1 MADAARVGG
10 EGVLSKSPLGNTKDL
25 FIAIGVIAVVM
36 MIIIPLPYVL
46 LDTLMALNVIFS
58 LLVLL
63 IVLYAQKP
71 TEFSLFPTVLLVA
84 TVFSLALNVSST
96 RLILQDGAKF
106 DGKMIRAFSTF
117 VVGSGGPKAS
127 DDDVKTIVIGFIIF
141 IIIIAVQAI
150 VITKG
155 ATRISE
161 VAARFT
167 LDSMPVKMMAIDTEY
182 SSGSITEEEAQKRK
196 AQVQRESDF
205 YGSMDGASKF
215 ISGNVK
221 IGIFVTVINI
231 LGGWIIGAAIRGEGL
246 GSVTTYIRFAIG
258 DGLLSQIPA
267 LLISTAMGIVV
278 TRAAATGN
286 LSDQVEEQFTGSS
299 RIYWICSAVLA
310 VLAFLPGFP
319 HAVLLIMAGLMAF
332 TAYQV
337 GRKKKKEESFNEM
350 MAKTKGGKK
359 GKEDGLEISPVVP
372 LDALSLELGYGLI
385 PLVDKEKGAEL
396 LERVQG
402 VRRQSALELGLVI
415 PKVRIIDNMVL
426 DPSEYCFKI
435 KGVDVGRG
443 KIRMSHFLCINPGTV
458 TTELSGEKTVD
469 PAFGLPALWVTE
481 DRRDDAERA
490 GYTVVDPPSI
500 IATHLT
506 EIIRRHS
513 ADILGMQDT
522 QAILDTL
529 RKEYPA
535 VVDEVLRPEL
545 GMPVIKIQKILHGLL
560 RERVSIRNMVTILE
574 AIAEY
579 APLSKTVWF
588 LTEKARQALGSQI
601 CHQYADEKHHLRVL
615 TIAPDLEQKI
625 IESKYETPSGVICA
639 LDPPTQMAWIKA
651 VSKAAAAVKSRGFL
665 PVILC
670 SEQARFLVRNSTDRE
685 LPDLAVISVP
695 EITPDIIP
703 EAVGVIRLESSPV
716 QGAPSKED
724 GG

>member
-1 MADAARVGG
+1 MADARQAAGG
-10 EGVLSKSPLGNTKDL
+10 SAITRFGNINDL
-25 FIAIGVIAVVM
+25 FIGVGVIVVVVM
-36 MIIIPLPYVL
+36 MIIPLPGPL
-46 LDTLMALNVIFS
+46 LDTLIALNIIFS

-63 IVLYAQKP
+63 IVLYSEKP
-71 TEFSLFPTVLLVA
+71 TEFSLFPTVLLVT
-84 TVFSLALNVSST
+84 TVFGLALNVSST
-96 RLILQDGAKF
+96 RLILSTGAQ
-106 DGKMIRAFSTF
+106 GKEFNGEMIKAFSKF
-117 VVGSGGPKAS
+117 VVGGANGNAG
-127 DDDVKTIVIGFIIF
+127 IVIGFIIF
-141 IIIIAVQAI
+141 IIIIAVQVI

-167 LDSMPVKMMAIDTEY
+167 LDGMPVRYMAIDTEY
-182 SSGSITEEEAQKRK
+182 SSGSITEEEAQRRK
-196 AQVQRESDF
+196 AEIQKESQF

-221 IGIFVTVINI
+221 IGVFILAIDVI
-231 LGGWIIGAAIRGEGL
+231 GGIIIGTVLGKDTIGEAV
-246 GSVTTYIRFAIG
+246 SKYIRFSIG
-258 DGLLSQIPA
+258 DGLVSQLPA

-286 LSDQVEEQFTGSS
+286 LSEQAAAQFTTSS
-299 RIYWICSAVLA
+299 RIYWIAAAVL
-310 VLAFLPGFP
+310 LGFSLLPGFP
-319 HAVLLIMAGLMAF
+319 WYVLIPMSALLAF
-332 TAYQV
+332 TAFQI
-337 GRKKKKEESFNEM
+337 GRKKKKAESFNEM
-350 MAKTKGGKK
+350 MAKSKDPKK
-359 GKEDGLEISPVVP
+359 GKEDGSEMSPIVP
-372 LDALSLELGYGLI
+372 LDALSLEIGYGLI

-435 KGVDVGRG
+435 KGIDVGRS
-443 KIRMSHFLCINPGTV
+443 KIRMGYFLCIIPGTV
-458 TTELSGEKTVD
+458 TEELPGDKTVD
-469 PAFGLPALWVTE
+469 PAFGLPAQWISE
-481 DRRDDAERA
+481 DRSDDAERA

-615 TIAPDLEQKI
+615 TIAPELEQKI

-695 EITPDIIP
+695 EITPDIVP
-703 EAVGVIRLESSPV
+703 EAVGVIRLE
-716 QGAPSKED
+716 GAAPSKD
-724 GG
+724 GGE